1 MKNLKKYGLNS
12 TNNFYTIA
20 EIGINH
26 NGSVKNAL
34 KLVKSAK
41 KSGANSV
48 KFQTYTTEKR
58 VKKHSP
64 IFDILKK
71 CELSFNDF
79 KEIKSYADS
88 LGIEFFST
96 PFDNDSIDFLDSIG
110 VKLFKIAS
118 FDINNFKLLRK
129 ISEKNKTIIFSV
141 GMANSKEIDKAF
153 NFLSKNNSKIIILHC
168 ISSYPLNP
176 IHANLSVIN
185 KLKDNYDSIIGY
197 SDHTNSIQVPLYA
210 AAMGAQVIEK
220 HYTTNKSYKCVDKP
234 VSIDEKQMTKLVKEL
249 DILSKILGNKKM
261 GIREVEKG
269 AKQFRRIIK

>member
-12 TNNFYTIA
+12 KNNFYTIA

-58 VKKHSP
+58 AKKNSP

-79 KEIKSYADS
+79 IEIKSYADS

-110 VKLFKIAS
+110 V
-118 FDINNFKLLRK
+118 
-129 ISEKNKTIIFSV
+129 
-141 GMANSKEIDKAF
+141 
-153 NFLSKNNSKIIILHC
+153 FLQI
-168 ISSYPLNP
+168 
-176 IHANLSVIN
+176 
-185 KLKDNYDSIIGY
+185 
-197 SDHTNSIQVPLYA
+197 PLY
-210 AAMGAQVIEK
+210 
-220 HYTTNKSYKCVDKP
+220 
-234 VSIDEKQMTKLVKEL
+234 L
-249 DILSKILGNKKM
+249 
-261 GIREVEKG
+261 
-269 AKQFRRIIK
+269 

>member
-34 KLVKSAK
+34 KLIKSAK
-41 KSGANSV
+41 KTGANSV

-58 VKKHSP
+58 VKKDSP

-118 FDINNFKLLRK
+118 FDINNFKLLQK

-249 DILSKILGNKKM
+249 DTLSKILGNKKM